1 MGDGSIVPSLLHAY
15 VESTL
20 LAPNRAELLFRSVD
34 YAPAA
39 SDLIPDTAQICNCN
53 AVSKAQIIES
63 VLAGA
68 RSLSAVCAAT
78 RAGTGCGSCKPEVQE
93 IIELAC
99 RGLTDPEV
107 LAAAD
112 RSPATGVVSGL
123 SRTLPPHPSG
133 DVVVTLNKIERIKRE
148 KDVSRSKNRASWG
161 SSHASST

>member
-1 MGDGSIVPSLLHAY
+1 MGEKDAVEEDDEVVSYAEPSRGIYKKLVVRNGRLAGALVMGDGSIVPSLLHAY

-107 LAAAD
+107 L
-112 RSPATGVVSGL
+112 RRPIGL
-123 SRTLPPHPSG
+123 QR
-133 DVVVTLNKIERIKRE
+133 
-148 KDVSRSKNRASWG
+148 RASCP
-161 SSHASST
+161 A

>member
-1 MGDGSIVPSLLHAY
+1 MKPTLSLVPPPAPKMEPKQAPTSGIRPVTKAYEPTAHESATVGDGSIVPSLLHAY

-78 RAGTGCGSCKPEVQE
+78 RAGTGCG
-93 IIELAC
+93 I
-99 RGLTDPEV
+99 
-107 LAAAD
+107 
-112 RSPATGVVSGL
+112 
-123 SRTLPPHPSG
+123 
-133 DVVVTLNKIERIKRE
+133 
-148 KDVSRSKNRASWG
+148 
-161 SSHASST
+161 